1 MPDVLGR
8 GFFFELLDCDA
19 MHEWPPGR
27 LLEGGLAGVWFR
39 GDFAFF
45 SFLDDDGMSE
55 ETFSG

>member
-1 MPDVLGR
+1 
-8 GFFFELLDCDA
+8 

-45 SFLDDDGMSE
+45 FFLDDDGIGSVVGKVMN
-55 ETFSG
+55 